1 VRLARGGERWA
12 SGERCIDVRQR
23 QAGNVLGARVEM
35 MLPVTDAAPGTHR
48 HTQRVIG
55 ELAHSIRERD
65 FVTYQHCRRV
75 AIYANRLAR
84 QIGWQRAAARELA
97 LAGLIHDLGKTWVR
111 NEVLLKPA
119 MLSASEREM
128 IEKHPITA
136 AQLLWAF
143 DMPDTILDAVLSHH
157 ERWDGSGYPQRLAGE
172 QIPLGARLLSVVD
185 VFDVITTERP
195 YKAAMSAKEA
205 RARIIEGAG
214 SAFDPA
220 AVAAFTTLLD
230 ANPDFRLTA
239 YENTLAPDAL
249 WSAHD
254 SGDQLTP
261 A

>member
-1 VRLARGGERWA
+1 
-12 SGERCIDVRQR
+12 
-23 QAGNVLGARVEM
+23 M
-35 MLPVTDAAPGTHR
+35 TLPIVDAAPGTHR

-55 ELAHSIRERD
+55 ELAQSIKERD
-65 FVTYQHCRRV
+65 GVTYQHCRRV

-84 QIGWQRAAARELA
+84 HMGWQRAAARELA
-97 LAGLIHDLGKTWVR
+97 LAGLVHDLGKTWVR
-111 NEVLLKPA
+111 NDVLLKA
-119 MLSASEREM
+119 ATLSATERET

-157 ERWDGSGYPQRLAGE
+157 ERWDGAGYPNHLKGE
-172 QIPLGARLLSVVD
+172 SIPLGARMLSVVD
-185 VFDVITTERP
+185 VFDVVTTDRP
-195 YKAAMSAKEA
+195 YKVAMSAGEA

-220 AVAAFTTLLD
+220 VVAAFTELLD
-230 ANPDFRLTA
+230 AHTEFRLTA
-239 YENTLAPDAL
+239 YGSESAPDEL

-254 SGDQLTP
+254 SGDHLTS